1 MDIQSI
7 NTNSFSIYLD
17 EGELQALHID
27 PRSVT
32 EQEAADISRSA
43 LQSLGRDSE
52 SGAAYIELYP
62 GKRELLLFVRTDLGE
77 PVFFQF
83 GDFEAVL
90 AAAACLSPC
99 PSALTYLGGKY
110 ILTLYP
116 APGQTFLAPCE
127 EFGTRLSNPPRFDLH
142 LREHGKTLSFPNAVA
157 HLQNIFKP
165 R

>member
-7 NTNSFSIYLD
+7 SANSFSIYLD
-17 EGELQALHID
+17 EGELQALRID

-32 EQEAADISRSA
+32 EREAADIFQSA
-43 LQSLGRDSE
+43 LQSLGYDPG
-52 SGAAYIELYP
+52 SGAAYIELFP
-62 GKRELLLFVRTDLGE
+62 GKQELLLFINTKLGD

-83 GDFEAVL
+83 DDFEAVL
-90 AAAACLSPC
+90 AAAANLSPC

-116 APGQTFLAPCE
+116 APGQTALAPCE
-127 EFGTRLSNPPRFDLH
+127 DFGVQLPNPPRFELH
-142 LREHGKTLSFPNAVA
+142 LREHGKTLVFPNAVA